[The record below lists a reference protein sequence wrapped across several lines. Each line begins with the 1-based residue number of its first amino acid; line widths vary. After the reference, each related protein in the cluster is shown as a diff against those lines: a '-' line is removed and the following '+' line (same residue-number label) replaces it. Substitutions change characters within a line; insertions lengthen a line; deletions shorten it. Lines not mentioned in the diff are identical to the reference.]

1 MDIINGIIEGIGNF
15 FSVIPESVVQPI
27 IWRAKFHGFL
37 ENDLEISDG
46 LSNSR
51 EFNYETPIIYEE
63 DSMENGRFMVYG
75 MNIEN
80 PDFPGTLTLFEL
92 DWDLREKD
100 EAKMEADKK

>member
-1 MDIINGIIEGIGNF
+1 MAALLFD
-15 FSVIPESVVQPI
+15 
-27 IWRAKFHGFL
+27 FL

-63 DSMENGRFMVYG
+63 DSMENGRFMVYD